1 MKKALPPTYVL
12 LALTVMVALHLLVP
26 IYRYWSF
33 PLTLT
38 GVVPLALGILLNVT
52 ADRQFKMQKTTVKP
66 FERSSVLVTAFP
78 FSISRNPM
86 YLGLSLLLLGVAL
99 LLGTVAALLPVV
111 VLPYVID
118 RIFIRIEEK
127 MLDETFGREWGE
139 YRSRVRRW
147 I

>member
-1 MKKALPPTYVL
+1 
-12 LALTVMVALHLLVP
+12 
-26 IYRYWSF
+26 
-33 PLTLT
+33 
-38 GVVPLALGILLNVT
+38 
-52 ADRQFKMQKTTVKP
+52 
-66 FERSSVLVTAFP
+66 
-78 FSISRNPM
+78 M
-86 YLGLSLLLLGVAL
+86 YLGLSLLLLGIAL

-111 VLPYVID
+111 VFPYVID